1 MERSER
7 ASKWRATKGGNM
19 KTPSRKTGLL
29 CLVIF
34 VLALI
39 GMFVPLGHLPYAGNV
54 LGLVNHYHEWLL
66 IAGYGLLLLSV
77 YIL

>member
-1 MERSER
+1 
-7 ASKWRATKGGNM
+7 M
-19 KTPSRKTGLL
+19 KAPSRKTGLL

-39 GMFVPLGHLPYAGNV
+39 GVFVPLGHLPYAGAA

-66 IAGYGLLLLSV
+66 ISGYALLLLAV

>member
-1 MERSER
+1 M
-7 ASKWRATKGGNM
+7 
-19 KTPSRKTGLL
+19 L

-39 GMFVPLGHLPYAGNV
+39 GVFVPLGHLPYVGAA
-54 LGLVNHYHEWLL
+54 LGYVNHYHEWLL
-66 IAGYGLLLLSV
+66 IAGYALLLLAV

>member
-1 MERSER
+1 
-7 ASKWRATKGGNM
+7 M
-19 KTPSRKTGLL
+19 KAPSRKTGLL
-29 CLVIF
+29 CLLIF

-39 GMFVPLGHLPYAGNV
+39 GVFVPLGHLPYAGAA

-66 IAGYGLLLLSV
+66 IAGYALLLLAV

>member
-1 MERSER
+1 
-7 ASKWRATKGGNM
+7 M

-39 GMFVPLGHLPYAGNV
+39 GMFVPLGHLPHVGAV

-66 IAGYGLLLLSV
+66 IAGYALLLLAV

>member
-1 MERSER
+1 
-7 ASKWRATKGGNM
+7 M
-19 KTPSRKTGLL
+19 KAPSRKTGLL
-29 CLVIF
+29 CVLIF

-39 GMFVPLGHLPYAGNV
+39 GALVPLGHLPHVGAV

-66 IAGYGLLLLSV
+66 IAGYALLLLAV

>member
-1 MERSER
+1 
-7 ASKWRATKGGNM
+7 M
-19 KTPSRKTGLL
+19 KAPSRKTGLL
-29 CLVIF
+29 CVFIF

-39 GMFVPLGHLPYAGNV
+39 GALVPLGHLPYVGAV

-66 IAGYGLLLLSV
+66 IAGYALLLLAV

>member
-1 MERSER
+1 
-7 ASKWRATKGGNM
+7 M

-34 VLALI
+34 VLALL
-39 GMFVPLGHLPYAGNV
+39 GMFVPLGHLPYGGSV
-54 LGLVNHYHEWLL
+54 LGLVNRYHEWLL

>member
-1 MERSER
+1 
-7 ASKWRATKGGNM
+7 M
-19 KTPSRKTGLL
+19 KAPSQKTGLL
-29 CLVIF
+29 CLVVF

-39 GMFVPLGHLPYAGNV
+39 GVFVPLGHLPYVGAA

-66 IAGYGLLLLSV
+66 IAGYGLLLLAV

>member
-1 MERSER
+1 
-7 ASKWRATKGGNM
+7 
-19 KTPSRKTGLL
+19 LL

-39 GMFVPLGHLPYAGNV
+39 GVFVPLGHLPYVGAA
-54 LGLVNHYHEWLL
+54 LGLVNLYHEWLL
-66 IAGYGLLLLSV
+66 IAGYALLLLAV

>member
-1 MERSER
+1 
-7 ASKWRATKGGNM
+7 M
-19 KTPSRKTGLL
+19 KAPSRKTGLF

-34 VLALI
+34 VLALF
-39 GMFVPLGHLPYAGNV
+39 GMFVPLGHLPYVGAA

-66 IAGYGLLLLSV
+66 IAGYGWLLLAV

>member
-1 MERSER
+1 
-7 ASKWRATKGGNM
+7 M
-19 KTPSRKTGLL
+19 KAPSSKTGLL

-39 GMFVPLGHLPYAGNV
+39 GLFVPLGHLPYVGAAFR
-54 LGLVNHYHEWLL
+54 LVSEYREWLL
-66 IAGYGLLLLSV
+66 IVGYALLLLAV

>member
-1 MERSER
+1 
-7 ASKWRATKGGNM
+7 M
-19 KTPSRKTGLL
+19 KAPSRKTGLL

-39 GMFVPLGHLPYAGNV
+39 GAFVPLGHLPYVGAAF
-54 LGLVNHYHEWLL
+54 GLVNHYHEWLL
-66 IAGYGLLLLSV
+66 IAGYALLLLAV